1 MTRGRRS
8 AIALGVAA
16 AIAFAL
22 LANVRLTAQGPQYDE
37 LHQAVGAFTWI
48 GAPPPSAFCLDFRG
62 ICVLTTTYSAAIK
75 THLYGLFL
83 RLSGRGFAL
92 ADWRWLGILL
102 MAAGLP
108 LFAAGAYPV
117 LGGTEMPPEVET
129 SGWRAVSL
137 PKYVRS
143 ADEMPPL

>member
-1 MTRGRRS
+1 MTKARRG
-8 AIALGVAA
+8 AIALGLAA

-22 LANVRLTAQGPQYDE
+22 LASVRLTAQGPQYDE

-48 GAPPPSAFCLDFRG
+48 GAPPLSAFCLDFHG

-75 THLYGLFL
+75 TNLYGLFL

-102 MAAGLP
+102 VAASFP
-108 LFAAGAYPV
+108 LFAAGAYPSWD
-117 LGGTEMPPEVET
+117 GE
-129 SGWRAVSL
+129 
-137 PKYVRS
+137 RS
-143 ADEMPPL
+143 PSSSSCC